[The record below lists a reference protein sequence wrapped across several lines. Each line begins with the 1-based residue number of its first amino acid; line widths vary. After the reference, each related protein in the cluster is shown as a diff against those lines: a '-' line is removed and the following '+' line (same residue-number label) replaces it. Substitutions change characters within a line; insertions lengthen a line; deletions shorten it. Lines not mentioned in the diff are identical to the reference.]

1 MTMEV
6 LSPPPTTALCS
17 AVVIINRKGGK
28 IHKTERIAFTG
39 DLRVWSQKKSFS
51 ESLLL
56 KS

>member
-17 AVVIINRKGGK
+17 AVGIINRKGGK